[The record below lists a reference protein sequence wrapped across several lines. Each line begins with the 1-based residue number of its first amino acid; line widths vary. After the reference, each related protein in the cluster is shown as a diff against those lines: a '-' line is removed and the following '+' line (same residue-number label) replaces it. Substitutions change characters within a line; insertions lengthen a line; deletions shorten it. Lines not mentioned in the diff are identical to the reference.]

1 MSILAILEQADIFE
15 GLNEE
20 HLELIASI
28 STLSTYNYNDAIF
41 EETSMSDE
49 LYVIARGEV
58 DILINPSIS
67 DDFANEPTPI
77 LTMRR
82 GEVFGEIALVD
93 QGTRSASARSVQ
105 QGTELVVIP
114 RAGLISLC
122 EAKPELGYRLM
133 SRLAID
139 LAKKIRNSDLRMK
152 TWNAW

>member
-58 DILINPSIS
+58 DILINPSFS
-67 DDFANEPTPI
+67 DDFTSEPTPI

-105 QGTELVVIP
+105 QGTEVVVIP
-114 RAGLISLC
+114 RAGLIGLC
-122 EAKPELGYRLM
+122 EANPELGYRLM

-139 LAKKIRNSDLRMK
+139 LAKKIRSSDLRIK

>member
-1 MSILAILEQADIFE
+1 MSILSILEQADIFD
-15 GLNEE
+15 GLHPE

-28 STLSTYNYNDAIF
+28 STLSTYNYNDVIF

-49 LYVIARGEV
+49 LFVIARGEV
-58 DILINPSIS
+58 DILINPTFS
-67 DDFANEPTPI
+67 DDLTAEPTPI
-77 LTMRR
+77 VTMRR

-105 QGTELVVIP
+105 QGTEVVVIP

-122 EAKPELGYRLM
+122 ETNPELGYRLM

-139 LAKKIRNSDLRMK
+139 LARKIRSSDLRMK
-152 TWNAW
+152 TWMAW